1 MDKEQIQEQRR
12 DTVGTWAR
20 EPLRFLKRPSQT
32 ALILESLALVVI
44 VGVADYLA
52 GFERSFLV
60 FYLVP
65 IGLGAW
71 FINWRFAVLLSV
83 LSVTIWIAGD
93 IAAGAVY
100 SSTSVPFWNAGIAA
114 TFFLIVTA
122 LLSKLRSVLNELEE
136 RVRQRTAA
144 LRGEIEKRKRLE
156 KDVTEVTERE
166 RRHIGHELHDTVCQ
180 HLTATSLSLQV
191 LSGKLADASLPQA
204 KDADHGVQLVED
216 AIDLTRQIAQGL
228 FPLEL
233 EGAGLPG
240 ALVELCRRM
249 ANRYRIKCEF
259 KSDLHELTLDS
270 NTAMH
275 LYRIAQEA
283 ATNAAKH
290 GHVSHVSVELR
301 QLNRNLI
308 LNVTDDGIGFPEPL
322 PESPGLGLR
331 IMSSRAGMIGGS
343 VSVKNRPEGGISVT
357 CRLAVPSNESKS
369 RKDLDNVSR

>member
-20 EPLRFLKRPSQT
+20 QPLRFLTRQSQT

-100 SSTSVPFWNAGIAA
+100 SSTSVLFWNAGIAA
-114 TFFLIVTA
+114 AFFLIVTA

-156 KDVTEVTERE
+156 KDVSEVTERE

-191 LSGKLADASLPQA
+191 LSGKLAAASLPQA

-216 AIDLTRQIAQGL
+216 AIDLTRKIALGL

-259 KSDLHELTLDS
+259 KSDLRELTLDS

-275 LYRIAQEA
+275 IYRIAQEA
-283 ATNAAKH
+283 VTNAAKH
-290 GHVSHVSVELR
+290 GHVSDVSVELK
-301 QLNRNLI
+301 QLDGNLI

-331 IMSSRAGMIGGS
+331 IMSSRAGMISGS
-343 VSVKNRPEGGISVT
+343 VSVKNRPEGGIAVT
-357 CRLAVPSNESKS
+357 CRLPIPSNESKS
-369 RKDLDNVSR
+369 RKDLEHVSR

>member
-1 MDKEQIQEQRR
+1 
-12 DTVGTWAR
+12 
-20 EPLRFLKRPSQT
+20 
-32 ALILESLALVVI
+32 
-44 VGVADYLA
+44 
-52 GFERSFLV
+52 
-60 FYLVP
+60 
-65 IGLGAW
+65 
-71 FINWRFAVLLSV
+71 
-83 LSVTIWIAGD
+83 
-93 IAAGAVY
+93 
-100 SSTSVPFWNAGIAA
+100 
-114 TFFLIVTA
+114 
-122 LLSKLRSVLNELEE
+122 VLNELEE
-136 RVRQRTAA
+136 RVRQRTAE

-191 LSGKLADASLPQA
+191 LSGKLADASPSQA

-216 AIDLTRQIAQGL
+216 AIDLTRKIAQGL

-240 ALVELCRRM
+240 ALIELCRRM
-249 ANRYRIKCEF
+249 GNRYRIKCEF

-270 NTAMH
+270 STAMH

-283 ATNAAKH
+283 VTNAAKH
-290 GHVSHVSVELR
+290 GHVSDVSVELS
-301 QLNRNLI
+301 QLDGNLI

-343 VSVKNRPEGGISVT
+343 VSVKNRPQGGVAVT
-357 CRLAVPSNESKS
+357 CRLPVPSNESKS
-369 RKDLDNVSR
+369 RKDLEHVSR

>member
-1 MDKEQIQEQRR
+1 MNKAERLIQESHSNTIGIRARR
-12 DTVGTWAR
+12 L
-20 EPLRFLKRPSQT
+20 LRFLQAQSQN
-32 ALILESLALVVI
+32 ALIAESLVLVVI
-44 VGVADYLA
+44 VAVADYLV

-60 FYLVP
+60 FYLFP

-71 FINWRFAVLLSV
+71 FVNWRFAVLLSM
-83 LSVTIWIAGD
+83 LSVTAWIVGD

-114 TFFLIVTA
+114 SFFLIVAA
-122 LLSKLRSVLNELEE
+122 LLSKLRSLLNELED

-144 LRGEIEKRKRLE
+144 LHGEIEKRKRLE
-156 KDVTEVTERE
+156 RDVTEVTERE

-191 LSGKLADASLPQA
+191 LSGKLAEASLPQA
-204 KDADHGVQLVED
+204 KDATHGVQLVED
-216 AIDLTRQIAQGL
+216 AIELTRKIAQGL

-240 ALVELCRRM
+240 ALIELCRRM
-249 ANRYRIKCEF
+249 ANRYRIKCELKGSLQEPTF
-259 KSDLHELTLDS
+259 DP

-283 ATNAAKH
+283 VTNATRH
-290 GHVSHVSVELR
+290 GHVSEISVELS
-301 QLNRNLI
+301 QLDGNVI
-308 LNVTDDGIGFPEPL
+308 LNVNDDGIGFPEPL
-322 PESPGLGLR
+322 PENRGLGLR

-343 VSVKNRPEGGISVT
+343 VSVMNRPGGGVAVT
-357 CRLAVPSNESKS
+357 CRLPVPIDETKTPGEC
-369 RKDLDNVSR
+369 

>member
-1 MDKEQIQEQRR
+1 MDKEQIRN
-12 DTVGTWAR
+12 TVGVCAR
-20 EPLRFLKRPSQT
+20 RLLRSLRTQSQT
-32 ALILESLALVVI
+32 ALIVESVALAGI

-52 GFERSFLV
+52 GFERSLLV

-71 FINWRFAVLLSV
+71 FINWPFAVLLSV

-114 TFFLIVTA
+114 SFFLIVAA
-122 LLSKLRSVLNELEE
+122 LLSKLRSVLNELED

-166 RRHIGHELHDTVCQ
+166 RRHIGYELHDTVCQ

-191 LSGKLADASLPQA
+191 LSGKLADASLPQV

-216 AIDLTRQIAQGL
+216 AIELTRKIAQGL

-249 ANRYRIKCEF
+249 ASRYRIKCEF
-259 KSDLHELTLDS
+259 KSDLQELTLDS

-283 ATNAAKH
+283 VTNAAKH
-290 GHVSHVSVELR
+290 GHVSAVSVELSE
-301 QLNRNLI
+301 LDKSLI
-308 LNVTDDGIGFPEPL
+308 LNVTDDGVGFPEPL

-343 VSVKNRPEGGISVT
+343 VSVTNRSQGGVTVT
-357 CRLAVPSNESKS
+357 CRLPVPSNKPKS
-369 RKDLDNVSR
+369 RKDLKHVSP